1 LLKNNEF
8 NIIILKLYYII
19 LMDNFYFSTDKNK
32 YVPIKTDLDIR
43 HSDVMNTS
51 KKSDNKIGLIYNTD
65 TNNYQ
70 LKSVPKHMKIIK
82 DVSEVSNISQNSQ
95 NPTTNDFDISEYYS
109 DVSLPSETSSYQS
122 IYSNPYDSEFSTNSE
137 NSSVPYNLSVP
148 NQSLSSDYSDYN
160 PFKQNSK
167 QNSDPFK
174 QNSKQN
180 SDPFKQNTKF
190 NTDLLNDVNNSLSAL
205 NMQVMSLCNKKNRLS
220 NEYKHLVSS
229 QIKHILNR
237 CN

>member
-1 LLKNNEF
+1 
-8 NIIILKLYYII
+8 
-19 LMDNFYFSTDKNK
+19 MDNFYFSTDKNK

-95 NPTTNDFDISEYYS
+95 NPTTTTDDFDISEYYS

-122 IYSNPYDSEFSTNSE
+122 IYSNPSEYYDSSKFSTNS
-137 NSSVPYNLSVP
+137 VPYDLSLP
-148 NQSLSSDYSDYN
+148 NQSLPSDYSDYN

-180 SDPFKQNTKF
+180 SDPFKQNSKF
-190 NTDLLNDVNNSLSAL
+190 NIDVLNDVNNSLSAL

-220 NEYKHLVSS
+220 NEYKDLVSS
-229 QIKHILNR
+229 QIKQILNR